1 MIRIPTSTIGEIL
14 KEEFMKPLQNS
25 AYRLAKLIG
34 VPTLKIRNILH
45 DRVGI
50 TVDTSIILGR
60 VFGVSDKYFF
70 NLQED
75 IAFRNARIKRVKNT
89 IKLKVSI
96 CLAKENHF
104 S

>member
-1 MIRIPTSTIGEIL
+1 MSKIPTPTIGEIL

-34 VPTLKIRNILH
+34 VPTSKIQNILH

-50 TVDTSIILGR
+50 TVDTSIRLGR
-60 VFGVSDKYFF
+60 VFGVSNKYFF

-75 IAFRNARIKRVKNT
+75 IAFRNAKIKKGKEYNQ
-89 IKLKVSI
+89 IKKYQS
-96 CLAKENHF
+96 A
-104 S
+104 

>member
-1 MIRIPTSTIGEIL
+1 MTKIPTPTIGEIL

-34 VPTLKIRNILH
+34 VPTSRIQNILH

-50 TVDTSIILGR
+50 TVDTSIRLGR
-60 VFGVSDKYFF
+60 VFGVSDKYFL

-75 IAFRNARIKRVKNT
+75 IAFRNAKIKKGKEYDQ
-89 IKLKVSI
+89 IKKYQSV
-96 CLAKENHF
+96 
-104 S
+104 

>member
-1 MIRIPTSTIGEIL
+1 MSKIPTPTIGEIL

-34 VPTLKIRNILH
+34 VPTSRIQNILH

-50 TVDTSIILGR
+50 TVDTSIRLGR
-60 VFGVSDKYFF
+60 IFGMSDKYFL

-75 IAFRNARIKRVKNT
+75 IDFRNAKIKKGKEYDQ
-89 IKLKVSI
+89 IKKYQS
-96 CLAKENHF
+96 A
-104 S
+104 

>member
-1 MIRIPTSTIGEIL
+1 MSKIPTPTIGEIL

-34 VPTLKIRNILH
+34 VPTSKIQNILH

-50 TVDTSIILGR
+50 TVDTSIRLGR
-60 VFGVSDKYFF
+60 VFGVSNKYFF

-75 IAFRNARIKRVKNT
+75 IAFRKQIYQCINW
-89 IKLKVSI
+89 LKS
-96 CLAKENHF
+96 H

>member
-34 VPTLKIRNILH
+34 VPTSRIQNILH

-50 TVDTSIILGR
+50 TVDTSIRLGR
-60 VFGVSDKYFF
+60 VFGVSDKYFL

-75 IAFRNARIKRVKNT
+75 IAFRNAKIKKGKEYDQ
-89 IKLKVSI
+89 IKKYQSV
-96 CLAKENHF
+96 
-104 S
+104 

>member
-1 MIRIPTSTIGEIL
+1 MIKIPTPTIGEIL
-14 KEEFMKPLQNS
+14 KEEFMKPLQIS

-34 VPTLKIRNILH
+34 VSTSRIQNILH

-50 TVDTSIILGR
+50 TVDTSIRLRR
-60 VFGVSDKYFF
+60 VFGVSNKYFL

-75 IAFRNARIKRVKNT
+75 IAFRNAKTKKVKST
-89 IKLKVSI
+89 IKLKSI
-96 CLAKENHF
+96 NLF